1 MLRRAS
7 ATLEGDDMKT
17 RTTRW
22 THMAVVAAVAVLPSL
37 GASVARADECP
48 PLDPTCILD
57 DTVDEDEVLEDTID
71 TVTETIDPVE
81 DIVDDVT
88 APPGGGGDPLPD
100 GDGGEAGNG
109 GRGGGGLGN
118 GASAGGVRSG
128 GGAATGSSLPRGTGT
143 RGSSGPPIVLADHAL
158 ASPRDLSERLVAAA
172 AGVAKSLALVFV
184 LLGAV
189 VGFVLFQNHL
199 DKRDPRLALAP
210 IRSDVVRFD

>member
-1 MLRRAS
+1 
-7 ATLEGDDMKT
+7 MK
-17 RTTRW
+17 TRW
-22 THMAVVAAVAVLPSL
+22 THVAVVAAVAVLPSFIT
-37 GASVARADECP
+37 SVAWADDCP

-57 DTVDEDEVLEDTID
+57 DTVDEGEVVEDTVG

-81 DIVDDVT
+81 DTVDDVT

-100 GDGGEAGNG
+100 EDGGEAGNG
-109 GRGGGGLGN
+109 GGGGGGLGN

-128 GGAATGSSLPRGTGT
+128 GGAATVSSLPPGTGPL
-143 RGSSGPPIVLADHAL
+143 GSSSSGPPIVLADHAL

-172 AGVAKSLALVFV
+172 AGVAKSLALIFV

-189 VGFVLFQNHL
+189 IGFVLFQNHL

-210 IRSDVVRFD
+210 IRTDVVRFD